1 MRFRTNYDRD
11 IPEGEVFTEP
21 SRTKQSDLEASDIN
35 NVMSRYA
42 LQQEALINPR
52 EFLTG
57 DFSELQSYQEDLD
70 RLSSARARF
79 DALPVDIR
87 RRFDF
92 NPQALVDF
100 ILNPANR
107 EECIAYGF
115 IDKPVSPTNS
125 VVVQPAQPAEPAE
138 PAEPAQQG

>member
-21 SRTKQSDLEASDIN
+21 SRTKQSELEASDIN

-42 LQQEALINPR
+42 LQQRALMNPR

-87 RRFDF
+87 RRFDY
-92 NPQALVDF
+92 NPQSLIDF
-100 ILNPANR
+100 ILNPDNK

-115 IDKPVSPTNS
+115 VSKPDIPTNP
-125 VVVQPAQPAEPAE
+125 VVVQPA
-138 PAEPAQQG
+138 EPAQSPQPAQQQ